1 MTLVDTSVWI
11 DHWRRGNG
19 RLASAL
25 EQGRVAAHAFVI
37 GELAC
42 GSMPRRST
50 TLLLLGALPRVVAA
64 RDEEVLT
71 LVERRGLAG
80 TGLGWVDAHLLA
92 AASLSD
98 TPLWTLDRA
107 LRRAAEALDVFGE
120 PEV

>member
-1 MTLVDTSVWI
+1 VTLVDTSVWI

-19 RLASAL
+19 RLAAAL
-25 EQGRVAAHAFVI
+25 EEGRVAAHAFVI

-42 GSMPRRST
+42 GSLPRRAT
-50 TLLLLGALPRVVAA
+50 TLLLLGALPRVLAA

-71 LVERRGLAG
+71 LIERRGLAG

-107 LRRAAEALDVFGE
+107 LRRAAEALGVFRE